1 MADHLRRRAALYHRV
16 STREQNLRLARS
28 ELRAAAATRG
38 LGVVLEVEETASG
51 RGSVRPGLDRIL
63 GAAQRGEIDVVIV
76 QRLDRFGR
84 STLDLLANLR
94 RLRSAGVGFVATAQG
109 LEVRPQHDAV
119 SDLTFT
125 VLAAV
130 AEFER
135 AVIVER
141 TLDGLAAARR
151 AGKKL
156 GRPLGK
162 SAPSPERV
170 VALRAAGHTWPQ
182 IARRLRCT
190 VGSARRALDRGLPKS
205 GARHATPRPSRNY
218 RQIAAIGTDRLRR
231 SRGRAVRSVELGAC
245 RSDPVRQKLSQLL
258 VRPTLDDELGDA
270 V

>member
-1 MADHLRRRAALYHRV
+1 MSNARYRLRAALYHRV
-16 STREQNLRLARS
+16 STREQNPRLARS
-28 ELRAAAATRG
+28 ELRAAAAARG
-38 LGVVLEVEETASG
+38 LRVVLEIEETASG
-51 RGSVRPGLDRIL
+51 RGSVRPGLERVL
-63 GAAQRGEIDVVIV
+63 GAAQRGALDVVLV
-76 QRLDRFGR
+76 QRLDRWGR

-94 RLRSAGVGFVATAQG
+94 RLRSAGVGFVAIAQG

-162 SAPSPERV
+162 SAPAPERV
-170 VALRAAGHTWPQ
+170 AALRAAEHTWPQ
-182 IARRLRCT
+182 IAHRLRCT
-190 VGSARRALDRGLPKS
+190 VGCARRALERGLPKS
-205 GARHATPRPSRNY
+205 GARRATPGPSRSH
-218 RQIAAIGTDRLRR
+218 RRDAAAATDRLRR
-231 SRGRAVRSVELGAC
+231 
-245 RSDPVRQKLSQLL
+245 
-258 VRPTLDDELGDA
+258 
-270 V
+270 

>member
-1 MADHLRRRAALYHRV
+1 MAVRRRLRAALYHRV
-16 STREQNLRLARS
+16 STREQNPRLARS
-28 ELRAAAATRG
+28 ELRAAAAVRG
-38 LGVVLEVEETASG
+38 LRVVLEVEETASG

-63 GAAQRGEIDVVIV
+63 SAAQRGAIDVVLV
-76 QRLDRFGR
+76 QRLDRWGR

-94 RLRSAGVGFVATAQG
+94 RLRSAGVAFVAIAQG

-119 SDLTFT
+119 SDLTLT

-135 AVIVER
+135 AIIVER

-170 VALRAAGHTWPQ
+170 AALRAARLTWPEV
-182 IARRLRCT
+182 ARRLRCT
-190 VGSARRALDRGLPKS
+190 IASARRALDRGLPKS
-205 GARHATPRPSRNY
+205 GARGATSRPSRK
-218 RQIAAIGTDRLRR
+218 RR
-231 SRGRAVRSVELGAC
+231 
-245 RSDPVRQKLSQLL
+245 
-258 VRPTLDDELGDA
+258 
-270 V
+270 